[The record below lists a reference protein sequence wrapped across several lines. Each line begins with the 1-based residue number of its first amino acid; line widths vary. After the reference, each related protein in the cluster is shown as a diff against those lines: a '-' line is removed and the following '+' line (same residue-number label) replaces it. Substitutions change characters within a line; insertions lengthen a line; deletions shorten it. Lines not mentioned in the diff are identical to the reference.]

1 MAKWLKE
8 AISKQDKDKAQ
19 QKVRETVEKL
29 LADIEKLI
37 AYGREKSTINPDLLA
52 YLEIED
58 LINTKKKLLER
69 VGKLSEED
77 KVWLEQFK
85 TYT

>member
-1 MAKWLKE
+1 MNENNNPTKE
-8 AISKQDKDKAQ
+8 
-19 QKVRETVEKL
+19 EL

-37 AYGREKSTINPDLLA
+37 AYGKKEPTINPDLLA
-52 YLEIED
+52 YLEIDD

-85 TYT
+85 TYE